1 MTYDVFGV
9 GNAIVD
15 IQLKTDEGFLNRIN
29 VPKGMM
35 TLVEAERQVEILAAL
50 AGQATHRASG
60 GSACNTIAGV
70 ADFPGGT
77 AAYAGKTATD
87 DLGRFYVD
95 DLRKVGISV
104 PVPPGEGTTGTSVI
118 LITSDAQR
126 TMLTH
131 LGISATLSPDDIPE
145 QEIARAKYLYV
156 EGYLFPGDSTRAA
169 ALKAIDYAK
178 QHGVKV
184 ALTISDPFVVNLQ
197 KDLFWQLIEGPVDLL
212 FANLEEA
219 RALTGEHDPIEAA
232 RRIHKHATNV
242 ALTLGGDGSIV
253 MHGEQVYP
261 IEGVRVNAVDTTG
274 AGDMYAAG
282 LLYGLTHGMSWKQSG
297 HLASHAAAR
306 IVAQMGPR
314 LERKFTA
321 DELHAMAG

>member
-50 AGQATHRASG
+50 AGQPTHRASG

-70 ADFPGGT
+70 ADFGGT
-77 AAYAGKTATD
+77 GAYAGKTATD
-87 DLGRFYVD
+87 DLGRFYVE

-118 LITSDAQR
+118 LITADAQR

-131 LGISATLSPDDIPE
+131 LGISATLAPADIPE
-145 QEIARAKYLYV
+145 REIARARYLYV
-156 EGYLFPGDSTRAA
+156 EGYLFPGESTRAA
-169 ALKAIDYAK
+169 ALTAIEYAK
-178 QHGVKV
+178 RHGVKV

-197 KDLFWQLIEGPVDLL
+197 RDLFWQLIEGPVDLL

-232 RRIHKHATNV
+232 RQIHRHATNV
-242 ALTLGGDGSIV
+242 ALTLGANGSIL

-261 IEGVRVNAVDTTG
+261 IEGVRVDAVDTTG

-282 LLYGLTHGMSWKQSG
+282 LLYGLTHGMSWKQAG

-306 IVAQMGPR
+306 IVSQLGPR
-314 LERKFTA
+314 LERKFSA
-321 DELHAMAG
+321 DEIRAMAG